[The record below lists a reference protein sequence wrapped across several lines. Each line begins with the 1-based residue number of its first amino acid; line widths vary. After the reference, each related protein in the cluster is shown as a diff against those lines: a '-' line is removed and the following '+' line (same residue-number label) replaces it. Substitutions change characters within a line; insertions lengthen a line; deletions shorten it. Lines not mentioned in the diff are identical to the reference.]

1 MSKEMINTERLVRD
15 VVTIGA
21 SAGGVMAL
29 MRLLELLPS
38 DLAATL
44 TIVLHRSPFHET
56 QLPLVLGRRAGLAV
70 LEPTDGEPIQR
81 GVVYVAPRDHHMVLY
96 DGTVRLDRGPKQ
108 HRTRPAIDPL
118 FRSAAAIYG
127 RRVVGILM
135 SGMGGDGV
143 SGLIDIKQSG
153 GISLVQ
159 SPAEAQFPTMP
170 SRAIRED
177 DVDAALTVTAIAEA
191 LPVLAAGGVV
201 EPGPWRAVA
210 P

>member
-1 MSKEMINTERLVRD
+1 MINTERLVRD

-21 SAGGVMAL
+21 SAGGVVAL

-44 TIVLHRSPFHET
+44 TIVRHRSPFHET
-56 QLPLVLGRRAGLAV
+56 QLPLVLGRRAGLTV
-70 LEPTDGEPIQR
+70 LEPTDGEAIQR

-96 DGTVRLDRGPKQ
+96 DGMVRLDRGPKQ

-127 RRVVGILM
+127 RRVVGVLM

-177 DVDAALTVTAIAEA
+177 DVDAALTVDGIAEA

-201 EPGPWRAVA
+201 EPGLWRAVA
-210 P
+210 S